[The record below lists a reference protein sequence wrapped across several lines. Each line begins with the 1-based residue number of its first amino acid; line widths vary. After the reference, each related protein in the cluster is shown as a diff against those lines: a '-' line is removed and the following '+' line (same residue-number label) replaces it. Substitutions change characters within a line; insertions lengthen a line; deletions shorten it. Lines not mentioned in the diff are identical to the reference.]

1 MDRITL
7 IALLLIVVACVT
19 PGRSSLAKP
28 PQEKWSKT
36 PAVQV
41 DMRNVVYHFTDQVTV
56 HILQLHGLVL
66 PTQRARLPV
75 LDDVQSFTFAIHFA
89 EIAIGTDALSN
100 VLNQYVFA
108 APDAPIKD
116 IAVSIAGN
124 SVKVHGK
131 LHAKGNIPFETEGTA
146 VATPEGHIRIHT
158 HKVSVAQVSVKGL
171 MDLLG
176 LKIAQLINT
185 DKVRGV
191 RLDGNDLILDPVL
204 LLPPPRITG
213 RVTEVQVQGDHI
225 LQVFGTKPQ
234 AGATSPHSGN
244 YMAYRG
250 AQLRFGKITMSDAD
264 LVLIEMA
271 TQDPFDFFLEHYK
284 KQLVAGYTKTTPD
297 FGLRVFM
304 RDFNKVQNPSSP
316 RRVTLSRQPARP
328 HR

>member
-7 IALLLIVVACVT
+7 IVLLLTVVTCVT
-19 PGRSSLAKP
+19 TGRSSLAKT
-28 PQEKWSKT
+28 PQEKGSKT

-66 PTQRARLPV
+66 PTQRERLPV
-75 LDDVQSFTFAIHFA
+75 LDDIQSFTFAIHFA
-89 EIAIGTDALSN
+89 EIAIGMDALSY
-100 VLNQYVFA
+100 VMNQYVFA

-116 IAVSIAGN
+116 VTVTTAGN
-124 SVKVHGK
+124 SIKVQGK
-131 LHAKGNIPFETEGTA
+131 LHTKGDIPFETEGTA

-158 HKVSVAQVSVKGL
+158 HKVSVAHVSVKGL

-176 LKIAQLINT
+176 LQIAQLINT

-191 RLDGNDLILDPVL
+191 RLDGNDLILDPAL

-225 LQVFGTKPQ
+225 LQVFGTKPP
-234 AGATSPHSGN
+234 AGATSPYNGN

-250 AQLRFGKITMSDAD
+250 AQLRFGKLTMSDTD
-264 LVLIEMA
+264 LVLIDMDP
-271 TQDPFDFFLEHYK
+271 QDPFDFFLEHYK
-284 KQLVAGYTKTTPD
+284 EQLVAGYAKTTPD
-297 FGLRVFM
+297 FGLRVFV
-304 RDFNKVQNPSSP
+304 RDFNKVQQQPSP
-316 RRVTLSRQPARP
+316 RRATLSRQPAGQ

>member
-1 MDRITL
+1 MHRITF
-7 IALLLIVVACVT
+7 IILLLIAVGCVI
-19 PGRSSLAKP
+19 PGRSSLAKL
-28 PQEKWSKT
+28 PQEKGSKRS
-36 PAVQV
+36 AVQV
-41 DMRNVVYHFTDQVTV
+41 DMRNVMYHFTDQVAV

-75 LDDVQSFTFAIHFA
+75 FDDVQSFAFAIHFA

-116 IAVSIAGN
+116 VAVTTAGN
-124 SVKVHGK
+124 SVKVRGK
-131 LHAKGNIPFETEGTA
+131 LHAKGDIPFETEGTA
-146 VATPEGHIRIHT
+146 VATPEGYIRIHT
-158 HKVSVAQVSVKGL
+158 RKVSVAQVSVKGL

-191 RLDGNDLILDPVL
+191 RLEGNDLILDPAL

-213 RVTEVQVQGDHI
+213 RVTEVQVQGDHL
-225 LQVFGTKPQ
+225 LQVFGTKPP

-250 AQLRFGKITMSDAD
+250 AQLRFGKLTMSDTD
-264 LVLIEMA
+264 LVLIDMDP
-271 TQDPFDFFLEHYK
+271 QDPFDFFLEHYK

-304 RDFNKVQNPSSP
+304 RDFNKVQ
-316 RRVTLSRQPARP
+316 
-328 HR
+328 H

>member
-1 MDRITL
+1 
-7 IALLLIVVACVT
+7 
-19 PGRSSLAKP
+19 
-28 PQEKWSKT
+28 
-36 PAVQV
+36 
-41 DMRNVVYHFTDQVTV
+41 MRNVMYHFTDQVAV

-75 LDDVQSFTFAIHFA
+75 FDDVQSFAFAIHFA

-116 IAVSIAGN
+116 VAVTTAGN
-124 SVKVHGK
+124 NVKVRGK
-131 LHAKGNIPFETEGTA
+131 LHAKGDIPFETEGTA

-158 HKVSVAQVSVKGL
+158 RKVSVAQVPVKGL

-191 RLDGNDLILDPVL
+191 RLEGNDLILDPAL

-213 RVTEVQVQGDHI
+213 RVTEVQVQGDHL
-225 LQVFGTKPQ
+225 LQVFGTKPP

-250 AQLRFGKITMSDAD
+250 AQLRFGKLTMSDTD
-264 LVLIEMA
+264 LVLIDMDP
-271 TQDPFDFFLEHYK
+271 QDPFDFFLEHYK

-304 RDFNKVQNPSSP
+304 RDFNKVQ
-316 RRVTLSRQPARP
+316 
-328 HR
+328 H

>member
-1 MDRITL
+1 MNRITF
-7 IALLLIVVACVT
+7 IVLLLIAVGCVT
-19 PGRSSLAKP
+19 TGRSSLAKLP
-28 PQEKWSKT
+28 RQKESKT

-41 DMRNVVYHFTDQVTV
+41 EMRNVMYHFTDHVAV

-75 LDDVQSFTFAIHFA
+75 FDDVQSFMFAIHFA
-89 EIAIGTDALSN
+89 EIAISTDALSN

-116 IAVSIAGN
+116 IAVTTAGN

-131 LHAKGNIPFETEGTA
+131 LHAKGDIPFETEGTA

-176 LKIAQLINT
+176 LKSAQLINT
-185 DKVRGV
+185 DKVRGI
-191 RLDGNDLILDPVL
+191 RLDGNDLILDPAL

-225 LQVFGTKPQ
+225 LQVFGTRPP
-234 AGATSPHSGN
+234 AGVTSPHSGN

-250 AQLRFGKITMSDAD
+250 AQVRFGKITMSDTD
-264 LVLIEMA
+264 LVLIDMDP
-271 TQDPFDFFLEHYK
+271 QDPFDFSLEHYK
-284 KQLVAGYTKTTPD
+284 EQLLAGYTKTTPD
-297 FGLRVFM
+297 FGLRAFM
-304 RDFNKVQNPSSP
+304 RDFNKVQK
-316 RRVTLSRQPARP
+316 QP
-328 HR
+328 

>member
-1 MDRITL
+1 MDRITV
-7 IALLLIVVACVT
+7 IVLLLIAVGCVT
-19 PGRSSLAKP
+19 TGGSSLAKG
-28 PQEKWSKT
+28 PQVKGSKR

-41 DMRNVVYHFTDQVTV
+41 DMRNVMYHFTDQVTV

-66 PTQRARLPV
+66 PTQGAPFPV

-116 IAVSIAGN
+116 IAVSTVGN

-131 LHAKGNIPFETEGTA
+131 LHAKGDIPFETEGTA

-176 LKIAQLINT
+176 LKTAQLINT

-191 RLDGNDLILDPVL
+191 RLEGNDLILDPAL

-225 LQVFGTKPQ
+225 LQVFGTKPP
-234 AGATSPHSGN
+234 AGAPSPHSGN

-250 AQLRFGKITMSDAD
+250 AQLRFGKLTMSDTD
-264 LVLIEMA
+264 LVLIDMDP
-271 TQDPFDFFLEHYK
+271 QDPFDFFFEHYK
-284 KQLVAGYTKTTPD
+284 EQLVAGYTKTTPD

-304 RDFNKVQNPSSP
+304 RDFNKVQ
-316 RRVTLSRQPARP
+316 
-328 HR
+328 H

>member
-1 MDRITL
+1 MDRITV
-7 IALLLIVVACVT
+7 IVLLLIAVGCVT
-19 PGRSSLAKP
+19 TGGSSLAKG
-28 PQEKWSKT
+28 PQVKGSKR

-41 DMRNVVYHFTDQVTV
+41 DMRNVMYHFTDQVTV

-66 PTQRARLPV
+66 PTQGARFPV

-116 IAVSIAGN
+116 IAVSTAGN

-131 LHAKGNIPFETEGTA
+131 LHAKGDIPFETEGTA

-176 LKIAQLINT
+176 LKTAQLINT

-191 RLDGNDLILDPVL
+191 RLEGNDLILDPAL

-225 LQVFGTKPQ
+225 LQVFGTKPP
-234 AGATSPHSGN
+234 AGAPSPHSGN
-244 YMAYRG
+244 
-250 AQLRFGKITMSDAD
+250 
-264 LVLIEMA
+264 
-271 TQDPFDFFLEHYK
+271 
-284 KQLVAGYTKTTPD
+284 
-297 FGLRVFM
+297 
-304 RDFNKVQNPSSP
+304 
-316 RRVTLSRQPARP
+316 
-328 HR
+328 

>member
-1 MDRITL
+1 MDRITC
-7 IALLLIVVACVT
+7 IVLLLIAVGCVT
-19 PGRSSLAKP
+19 PGGSSLAKP
-28 PQEKWSKT
+28 PQGKGSKT

-41 DMRNVVYHFTDQVTV
+41 DMRNVMYHFTDQVAV

-66 PTQRARLPV
+66 PTQRARVPV
-75 LDDVQSFTFAIHFA
+75 FDDVQSFAFAIHFA

-100 VLNQYVFA
+100 VLNQYMFA

-116 IAVSIAGN
+116 VAVTTAGN
-124 SVKVHGK
+124 SVKVRGK
-131 LHAKGNIPFETEGTA
+131 LHAKGDIPFETEGTA

-158 HKVSVAQVSVKGL
+158 RKVSVAQVPVKGL

-191 RLDGNDLILDPVL
+191 RLEGNDLILDPAL

-213 RVTEVQVQGDHI
+213 RVTEVQVQGNHI
-225 LQVFGTKPQ
+225 LQVFGTKPP
-234 AGATSPHSGN
+234 AGATSPPSGN

-250 AQLRFGKITMSDAD
+250 ATQLGFGKLTMSDTD
-264 LVLIEMA
+264 LVLIDMDP
-271 TQDPFDFFLEHYK
+271 QDPFDFSLEHYK
-284 KQLVAGYTKTTPD
+284 KQLVAGYTKTTPN

-304 RDFNKVQNPSSP
+304 RDLNKVQN
-316 RRVTLSRQPARP
+316 
-328 HR
+328 

>member
-1 MDRITL
+1 MDRITC
-7 IALLLIVVACVT
+7 IVLLIVLVGCVT
-19 PGRSSLAKP
+19 TGRSSLAKL
-28 PQEKWSKT
+28 PQEKGSKT

-41 DMRNVVYHFTDQVTV
+41 DMRNVMYHFTDQVAV

-66 PTQRARLPV
+66 PTQGARLPV
-75 LDDVQSFTFAIHFA
+75 LDDVQSFTFVIHYA

-116 IAVSIAGN
+116 IAVSTAGN

-131 LHAKGNIPFETEGTA
+131 LHAKGDIPFETEGTA
-146 VATPEGHIRIHT
+146 VATPEGHIRLHT

-176 LKIAQLINT
+176 LKSAQLIHT

-191 RLDGNDLILDPVL
+191 RLEGNDLILDPAL

-225 LQVFGTKPQ
+225 LPVFGTKPP
-234 AGATSPHSGN
+234 AGATPPHSGN

-250 AQLRFGKITMSDAD
+250 AQLRFGKLTMSDTD
-264 LVLIEMA
+264 LVLIDMDP
-271 TQDPFDFFLEHYK
+271 QDPFDVFLAHYK
-284 KQLVAGYTKTTPD
+284 EQLVAGYTKTTPN

-304 RDFNKVQNPSSP
+304 RDFNKVQ
-316 RRVTLSRQPARP
+316 
-328 HR
+328 H

>member
-1 MDRITL
+1 MNRITY
-7 IALLLIVVACVT
+7 IVLLLITVGCVT
-19 PGRSSLAKP
+19 TGRSSLAKL
-28 PQEKWSKT
+28 PQEKGSKRS
-36 PAVQV
+36 AVQV
-41 DMRNVVYHFTDQVTV
+41 DMRNVMYHFTDQVAV

-66 PTQRARLPV
+66 PTQRTRPPV
-75 LDDVQSFTFAIHFA
+75 FDDVQSFMFAIHFA

-116 IAVSIAGN
+116 ITVSTAGN

-131 LHAKGNIPFETEGTA
+131 LHAKGDIPFETEGTA
-146 VATPEGHIRIHT
+146 DATPEGHIRIHT

-191 RLDGNDLILDPVL
+191 RLEGNDLILDPAL

-213 RVTEVQVQGDHI
+213 RVTAVQVQGDHI
-225 LQVFGTKPQ
+225 LQVFGTRPPT
-234 AGATSPHSGN
+234 GVTSPHSGN

-250 AQLRFGKITMSDAD
+250 AQLRFGKLTMSDAD
-264 LVLIEMA
+264 LVLIDMDP
-271 TQDPFDFFLEHYK
+271 QDPFDFFLEHYK
-284 KQLVAGYTKTTPD
+284 KQLVAGYAKTTPN

-304 RDFNKVQNPSSP
+304 RDFNKVQNPASP
-316 RRVTLSRQPARP
+316 RRMTLSRQPARP